1 MGEKIVLI
9 FQTMKV
15 IRYIL
20 KVIIYPVVNELTGS
34 SPTEKLD
41 VVRLLTVR
49 VKLVRLVVPP
59 IHVYVC
65 VSIPFYL
72 LIYICESIVHK
83 ITKT

>member
-1 MGEKIVLI
+1 MKKIVHSHSGLDA
-9 FQTMKV
+9 
-15 IRYIL
+15 IL
-20 KVIIYPVVNELTGS
+20 ELTGS

-59 IHVYVC
+59 KHVYVC

-72 LIYICESIVHK
+72 LIYTCESIVHK
-83 ITKT
+83 RTKT